1 MLRYLLFALLVLHG
15 AFHLAGFF
23 APVAGRVLVIDKA
36 PGIYW
41 AACAALFGLTSVLLI
56 LHEKHWA
63 WVAFVAVVSS
73 QVLIASAWE
82 QARFGTILNA
92 VIVATIL
99 MLVFVREAPV
109 LFRD

>member
-1 MLRYLLFALLVLHG
+1 MLRYLLFALLMLHG
-15 AFHLAGFF
+15 AIHLVGFF
-23 APVAGRVLVIDKA
+23 TPVAGRVLAIDKA

-41 AACAALFGLTSVLLI
+41 AVCSVLFGLASALLI
-56 LHEKHWA
+56 LREKHWA
-63 WVAFVAVVSS
+63 WVALVAVVGS

-99 MLVFVREAPV
+99 VLLFVREAPV